1 MKKLLLAAAAVCAL
15 AAPAHAFTLI
25 GTQLSDVPTA
35 YGAGTV
41 LGYSYYDGP
50 ILLKTDLPINS
61 NFESYCVD
69 LNHFLQTGVSYHF
82 GQLTTDGN
90 GTPIAKVQS
99 YAIGK
104 IAIEGI
110 SNTNLP
116 TPDQDLDAAAQLA
129 IWAIEYGTSA
139 SGFKDAAIESD
150 YNTFMGQYSNDI
162 ANIVNSHIIPSDYN
176 WATAVIPDSP
186 WPGGGEWGSSQMMVV
201 GLETGG
207 VPEPSTWAMGLIGFG
222 VMAGLAAFNRRKA
235 ARYVEV

>member
-15 AAPAHAFTLI
+15 AAPANAFQLI
-25 GTQLSDVPTA
+25 STTLSDVPTA
-35 YGAGTV
+35 YNAGTV

-50 ILLKTDLPINS
+50 VLLHTDIAAPFS
-61 NFESYCVD
+61 DFESYCVD
-69 LNHFLQTGVSYHF
+69 LNHFLQSNQSYHF
-82 GQLTTDGN
+82 GKLTTDGN
-90 GTPIAKVQS
+90 GNPITELQS
-99 YAIGK
+99 YMIGK
-104 IAIEGI
+104 IAIAGI
-110 SNTNLP
+110 ADTNLP
-116 TPDQDLDAAAQLA
+116 TPDQDFDAAAQLA
-129 IWAIEYGTSA
+129 IWAIEYNTTA
-139 SGFKDAAIESD
+139 TGFKDVAIQND
-150 YNTFMGQYSNDI
+150 YNTLYGEFNNPLAKDF
-162 ANIVNSHIIPSDYN
+162 N